1 MGAGGFE
8 FGGGW
13 CTTHGF
19 CQVANLPPDISC
31 LQLRRCALRAS
42 PPLFTLP
49 CSCCLLPAVAKEA
62 APAKPAAKPAAKKL
76 GLAKP
81 AAKPA
86 AAAGAAA
93 PAASKP
99 KAPASKPKAAKPA
112 AAADGEGSGEP
123 AAKAPKRAC
132 NAYFFFAQAKRAE
145 VKGE

>member
-13 CTTHGF
+13 CTTRGF

-81 AAKPA
+81 AAK
-86 AAAGAAA
+86 
-93 PAASKP
+93 
-99 KAPASKPKAAKPA
+99 
-112 AAADGEGSGEP
+112 
-123 AAKAPKRAC
+123 APKRAC